1 MTPFF
6 ANTMLVMTK
15 GRGGHDAIRG
25 AFPTNHQACI
35 VAGIQRITKR
45 GNSGTSSASMEAETS
60 MGGEVLNIVRKGI
73 G

>member
-6 ANTMLVMTK
+6 ADTMLVMTK
-15 GRGGHDAIRG
+15 GRGWHNALRG
-25 AFPTNHQACI
+25 AFSTNHQACI

-45 GNSGTSSASMEAETS
+45 GNSGASSASMEGETS
-60 MGGEVLNIVRKGI
+60 MDGEVLNIGREGI